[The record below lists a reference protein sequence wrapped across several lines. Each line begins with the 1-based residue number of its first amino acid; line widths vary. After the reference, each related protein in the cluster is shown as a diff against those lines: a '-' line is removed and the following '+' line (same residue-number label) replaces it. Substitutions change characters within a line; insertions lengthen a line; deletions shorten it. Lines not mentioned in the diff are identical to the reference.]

1 MHEKEQCLEKEK
13 RKHQVMDN
21 FFQISH
27 QAINYITCK
36 TIKVMFQRMDKT
48 IAFFFMRTAFPSM
61 LLIHPV

>member
-1 MHEKEQCLEKEK
+1 MLGKRK

-21 FFQISH
+21 IFQISH

-36 TIKVMFQRMDKT
+36 TIKVMFQRMDIT
-48 IAFFFMRTAFPSM
+48 IAFSF